1 MKNLNIFLKLII
13 LGLGIYAFQGC
24 TDWTEKGTEKGD
36 GLTDT
41 SRPVDP
47 LIDSPPPITGDP
59 SIDTPITVDLPK
71 KTTESDDPSTE
82 VTTLKGII
90 LYSNKTPARGV
101 KVKVRGKGPM
111 AITNQRG
118 EYKIP
123 GDKTDWL
130 EITPPD
136 RKTQLFRAGIII
148 LLPYESPAP
157 VDLDFEEPEEPEVP
171 VEEKRIPKPGKVDLP
186 EVKKDPPPPRVLK
199 DPVLKIGASDHINL
213 FKDVEDPKSYSYTIE
228 KRSNG
233 QIVKSG
239 QINGPLY
246 FSSLGLQNE
255 VQYVIKIE
263 APGGKKAAYFS
274 LLNGRLDPKCT
285 ANKN

>member
-24 TDWTEKGTEKGD
+24 TDWTEKRKGKGG

-41 SRPVDP
+41 SRLVDP
-47 LIDSPPPITGDP
+47 P
-59 SIDTPITVDLPK
+59 IDTPNTDDPPIDTPNTVDPPK
-71 KTTESDDPSTE
+71 KTTEQDDPSKE

-101 KVKVRGKGPM
+101 KVKVRGKGLM
-111 AITNQRG
+111 VITNQRG

-148 LLPYESPAP
+148 LPPYESPAP
-157 VDLDFEEPEEPEVP
+157 VVEEPVVEDEVEEPV
-171 VEEKRIPKPGKVDLP
+171 VEKRIPKPGGGVDLP
-186 EVKKDPPPPRVLK
+186 VVKKDPPPPRVLK